1 MMARPVHP
9 VTLVSK
15 QLAQHIARVR
25 KRTTGQREEK
35 KTRARPVA
43 ETRRQT
49 HSRMFLCFC
58 RQERWSTV
66 TEELG
71 GSLRSAGTLQETKWG
86 PAPLMDQYVPAG
98 PEGCRFF
105 SSQSLTISLLSPV
118 SLSLSSGLPV
128 PFASTSVL
136 SPSARRLPLLL
147 LLHSVIISSVTPIFL
162 SPSLFLYYS
171 FLLAAP
177 PHPPPP
183 FLPPVASFVSPAHLF
198 VLVLLQVCVLDL
210 RK

>member
-25 KRTTGQREEK
+25 KGTTGQREEK

-58 RQERWSTV
+58 RPERWSTV

-105 SSQSLTISLLSPV
+105 SSQSLTISLLSPC
-118 SLSLSSGLPV
+118 LCPLGFLFHLRPPLSSPHLLGV
-128 PFASTSVL
+128 FHSSSSSTL
-136 SPSARRLPLLL
+136 
-147 LLHSVIISSVTPIFL
+147 
-162 SPSLFLYYS
+162 
-171 FLLAAP
+171 
-177 PHPPPP
+177 
-183 FLPPVASFVSPAHLF
+183 
-198 VLVLLQVCVLDL
+198 
-210 RK
+210 

>member
-1 MMARPVHP
+1 MHP

-58 RQERWSTV
+58 RPERWSTV

-128 PFASTSVL
+128 PFASSSVL

-147 LLHSVIISSVTPIFL
+147 LLLHPVIISSVTPIFL

-171 FLLAAP
+171 FLLA
-177 PHPPPP
+177 PP
-183 FLPPVASFVSPAHLF
+183 FLLPVASFVSPAHLF